1 MKLWVKSWLFL
12 LNAVFLAAFA
22 FTNDPAATWI
32 LVGYV
37 ASGPLLA
44 WIMIRQ
50 RGLTRLLGVAH
61 LIPWTPLLLYL
72 ILRVCSD
79 IAGPLVSMSTS
90 PALATYLYVLL
101 ACLLVCLALDTWD
114 VIRYL
119 RGERYVLGSPEAVR
133 LRASRPSPTRLPC
146 EA

>member
-1 MKLWVKSWLFL
+1 MKPWVKSWLFL
-12 LNAVFLAAFA
+12 LNAIFLAAFA
-22 FTNDPAATWI
+22 FTDDPAATWI

-61 LIPWTPLLLYL
+61 LIPWTPLLIYL

-79 IAGPLVSMSTS
+79 IAGPIVSISTN
-90 PALATYLYVLL
+90 PVLATYLYVLL
-101 ACLLVCLALDTWD
+101 VCLLVCLALDTWD
-114 VIRYL
+114 VIRYSH
-119 RGERYVLGSPEAVR
+119 GERYVLGSSEAVR
-133 LRASRPSPTRLPC
+133 FRASRPCPTRLPC